1 MYPKVPQAPS
11 YYISNLAYWAVPL
24 LALGGSAR
32 LQMTG
37 GHAYSA
43 DEFLATA

>member
-24 LALGGSAR
+24 LAGGSAR

-43 DEFLATA
+43 AEFLASA